1 MNGMN
6 LYMITSYGN
15 ADSETSLRQLGR
27 CCASS
32 ALCSNPCGGETANAL
47 LMGTY
52 DRYVGKHMITD
63 SNLMIIVVT
72 SAVKKGIAVLLTVKD
87 GVLRET
93 ICLQLVIAQI

>member
-1 MNGMN
+1 
-6 LYMITSYGN
+6 
-15 ADSETSLRQLGR
+15 
-27 CCASS
+27 
-32 ALCSNPCGGETANAL
+32 
-47 LMGTY
+47 MGTY